1 MRGIFQLVFDLRYFN
16 ANKDAVFQAASFL
29 FGHIQTLQSCL
40 FYHKH
45 NEAKVRLFGSPVK
58 EGPVKEGPV
67 KEGFVTVAHKGRFFE
82 VFDVFS
88 DTILSGNPVA
98 IVHDCN
104 GLTDQKM
111 QAIAREFN
119 LSETVFVK
127 SPKDKKHMARLRI
140 FKPDGEMAFAGHP
153 TIGAAVSLALKN
165 DCRNDSLIILEEEVG
180 IIRAVVD
187 QTGKV
192 AFAEFDL
199 PKLPE
204 QLPLDTPKEIFAA
217 AFGLESKDIGFENH
231 VPALWTAGVPF
242 FFVPVRDLKTI
253 ASALPDPVY
262 IAENFDKLNVKT
274 PSFYLYSRETQL
286 FQSAFHVRMFR
297 PDGFE
302 DAATG
307 SAASAFCGVV
317 QHFDHPLDGKKN
329 IWLEQGMEMMRP
341 SKLRLEWYVE
351 NGKLVS
357 ARIGGTAVKYSE
369 GRIFL

>member
-1 MRGIFQLVFDLRYFN
+1 M
-16 ANKDAVFQAASFL
+16 
-29 FGHIQTLQSCL
+29 
-40 FYHKH
+40 
-45 NEAKVRLFGSPVK
+45 
-58 EGPVKEGPV
+58 
-67 KEGFVTVAHKGRFFE
+67 AHKGRFYE
-82 VFDVFS
+82 IFDVFS

-98 IVHDCN
+98 IVHETE
-104 GLTDQKM
+104 GLTNQQM

-119 LSETVFVK
+119 LSETVFMIPPRD
-127 SPKDKKHMARLRI
+127 PKHIARLRI

-153 TIGAAVSLALKN
+153 TIGAAVALALKN
-165 DCRNDSLIILEEEVG
+165 NFRNDALIILEEEVG

-187 QTGKV
+187 QKEKV

-204 QLPLDTPKEIFAA
+204 QLPLDTPREVFAA
-217 AFGLESKDIGFENH
+217 AFGLESKEIGFENH
-231 VPALWTAGVPF
+231 VPSLWTAGVPF
-242 FFVPVRDLKTI
+242 FFVPLHNLKTV

-286 FQSAFHVRMFR
+286 FQSSFHVRMFR
-297 PDGFE
+297 PDGWE

-329 IWLEQGMEMMRP
+329 IWLEQGMEMNRV

-351 NGKLVS
+351 NRKLVS
-357 ARIGGTAVKYSE
+357 ARIGGNAVKYAE

>member
-1 MRGIFQLVFDLRYFN
+1 M
-16 ANKDAVFQAASFL
+16 
-29 FGHIQTLQSCL
+29 
-40 FYHKH
+40 
-45 NEAKVRLFGSPVK
+45 
-58 EGPVKEGPV
+58 
-67 KEGFVTVAHKGRFFE
+67 AHKGRFYE
-82 VFDVFS
+82 IFDVFS
-88 DTILSGNPVA
+88 DTVLSGNPVA
-98 IVHDCN
+98 IVHETD
-104 GLTDQKM
+104 GLSDQQM

-127 SPKDKKHMARLRI
+127 PPKDPKHIAHLRI

-165 DCRNDSLIILEEEVG
+165 DYRNDALIILEEEVG

-187 QTGKV
+187 QKEKV

-204 QLPLDTPKEIFAA
+204 QLPLDTPREVFAA
-217 AFGLESKDIGFENH
+217 AFGLESKEIGFENH
-231 VPALWTAGVPF
+231 VPSLWTAGVPF
-242 FFVPVRDLKTI
+242 FFVPLHNLKTV

-286 FQSAFHVRMFR
+286 FQSSFHVRMFR
-297 PDGFE
+297 PDGWE

-317 QHFDHPLDGKKN
+317 QHFDHPLDGKKD
-329 IWLEQGMEMMRP
+329 IWLEQGMEMNRV

-351 NGKLVS
+351 NRKLVS
-357 ARIGGTAVKYSE
+357 ARIGGNAVKFAE

>member
-1 MRGIFQLVFDLRYFN
+1 M
-16 ANKDAVFQAASFL
+16 
-29 FGHIQTLQSCL
+29 
-40 FYHKH
+40 
-45 NEAKVRLFGSPVK
+45 
-58 EGPVKEGPV
+58 
-67 KEGFVTVAHKGRFFE
+67 AHKGRFYE
-82 VFDVFS
+82 IFDVFS

-98 IVHDCN
+98 IVHETE
-104 GLTDQKM
+104 GLTNQQM

-119 LSETVFVK
+119 LSETVFMIPPRD
-127 SPKDKKHMARLRI
+127 PKHIARLRI

-153 TIGAAVSLALKN
+153 TIGAAVALALKN
-165 DCRNDSLIILEEEVG
+165 NFRNDALIILEEEVG

-187 QTGKV
+187 QKEKV

-204 QLPLDTPKEIFAA
+204 QLPLDTPREVFAA
-217 AFGLESKDIGFENH
+217 AFGLESKEIGFENH
-231 VPALWTAGVPF
+231 VPSLWTAGVPF
-242 FFVPVRDLKTI
+242 FFVPLHNLKTV

-286 FQSAFHVRMFR
+286 FQSSFHVRMFR
-297 PDGFE
+297 PDGWE

-307 SAASAFCGVV
+307 SAASAFCAVV

-329 IWLEQGMEMMRP
+329 IWLEQGMEMNRV

-351 NGKLVS
+351 NRKLVS
-357 ARIGGTAVKYSE
+357 ARIGGNAVKYAE

>member
-1 MRGIFQLVFDLRYFN
+1 M
-16 ANKDAVFQAASFL
+16 
-29 FGHIQTLQSCL
+29 
-40 FYHKH
+40 
-45 NEAKVRLFGSPVK
+45 
-58 EGPVKEGPV
+58 
-67 KEGFVTVAHKGRFFE
+67 AHKGRFYE
-82 VFDVFS
+82 IFDVFS
-88 DTILSGNPVA
+88 DTVLSGNPVA
-98 IVHDCN
+98 IVHETD
-104 GLTDQKM
+104 GLSDQQM

-127 SPKDKKHMARLRI
+127 PPKDPKHMAHLRI

-165 DCRNDSLIILEEEVG
+165 DYRNDALIILEEEVG

-187 QTGKV
+187 QKEKV

-204 QLPLDTPKEIFAA
+204 QLPLDTPREVFAA
-217 AFGLESKDIGFENH
+217 AFGLESKEIGFENH
-231 VPALWTAGVPF
+231 VPSLWTAGVPF
-242 FFVPVRDLKTI
+242 FFVPLHNLKTV

-286 FQSAFHVRMFR
+286 FQSSFHVRMFR
-297 PDGFE
+297 PDGWE

-329 IWLEQGMEMMRP
+329 IWLEQGMEMNRV

-351 NGKLVS
+351 NRKLVS
-357 ARIGGTAVKYSE
+357 ARIGGNAVKFAE

>member
-1 MRGIFQLVFDLRYFN
+1 M
-16 ANKDAVFQAASFL
+16 
-29 FGHIQTLQSCL
+29 
-40 FYHKH
+40 
-45 NEAKVRLFGSPVK
+45 
-58 EGPVKEGPV
+58 
-67 KEGFVTVAHKGRFFE
+67 AHKGRFYE
-82 VFDVFS
+82 IFDVFS

-98 IVHDCN
+98 IVHEAE
-104 GLTDQKM
+104 GLTNQQM

-119 LSETVFVK
+119 LSETVFMIPPRD
-127 SPKDKKHMARLRI
+127 PKHIARLRI
-140 FKPDGEMAFAGHP
+140 FKLDGEMAFAGHP
-153 TIGAAVSLALKN
+153 TIGAAVALALKN
-165 DCRNDSLIILEEEVG
+165 NFRNDALIILEEEVG

-187 QTGKV
+187 QKEKV

-204 QLPLDTPKEIFAA
+204 QLPLDTPREVFAA
-217 AFGLESKDIGFENH
+217 AFGLESKEIGFENH
-231 VPALWTAGVPF
+231 VPSLWTAGVPF
-242 FFVPVRDLKTI
+242 FFVPLHNLKTV

-286 FQSAFHVRMFR
+286 FQSSFHVRMFG
-297 PDGFE
+297 PDGWE

-329 IWLEQGMEMMRP
+329 IWLEQGMEMNRV

-351 NGKLVS
+351 NRKLVS
-357 ARIGGTAVKYSE
+357 ARIGGNAVKYAE

>member
-1 MRGIFQLVFDLRYFN
+1 M
-16 ANKDAVFQAASFL
+16 
-29 FGHIQTLQSCL
+29 
-40 FYHKH
+40 
-45 NEAKVRLFGSPVK
+45 
-58 EGPVKEGPV
+58 
-67 KEGFVTVAHKGRFFE
+67 AHKGRFYE
-82 VFDVFS
+82 IFDVFS

-98 IVHDCN
+98 IVHETE
-104 GLTDQKM
+104 GLTDQQM

-119 LSETVFVK
+119 LSETVFVNP
-127 SPKDKKHMARLRI
+127 PKDPKHIARLRI

-153 TIGAAVSLALKN
+153 TIGAAVALALKN
-165 DCRNDSLIILEEEVG
+165 NFRNDALIILEEEVG

-187 QTGKV
+187 QKEKV

-204 QLPLDTPKEIFAA
+204 QLPMDTPREVFAA
-217 AFGLESKDIGFENH
+217 AFGLESKEIGFENH
-231 VPALWTAGVPF
+231 VPSLWTAGVPF
-242 FFVPVRDLKTI
+242 FFVPLRNLKTV

-286 FQSAFHVRMFR
+286 FQSSFHVRMFR
-297 PDGFE
+297 PDGWE

-329 IWLEQGMEMMRP
+329 IWLEQGMEMNRV

-351 NGKLVS
+351 NRKLVS
-357 ARIGGTAVKYSE
+357 ARIGGNAVKYAE